1 MIKKIELHNWKSFIF
16 SELYIDP
23 LTFIIGT
30 NASGKSNM
38 LDALF
43 FLKQAADGVVISDI
57 GHNIRGGTEGMI
69 RNGEKAFTLKV
80 EVENRDCEL
89 HYTLSCRKN
98 ASTLEIIDEIL
109 IHREEDEELTLF
121 ATKVDEGST
130 DTSSR
135 TVQFYVENK
144 VQYKRKMEAERFSSR
159 QFYVENKA
167 QYKHLEVQNSR
178 TILSQINSLNTN
190 KYVKRDAIV
199 LAEHLKNIFI
209 LDPLPY
215 KMRSFSALATDLASN
230 ASNIA
235 GVLAAL
241 PEDEKK
247 EVEQCLSEYVRHLPE
262 KDLQRIWAERVGVL
276 GTDAMLYC
284 EEEWL
289 TSQTQT
295 VDARSMSDGTLRFT
309 AIALAL
315 LVGKAGSLLVIEE
328 VDNGLH
334 PSRAKE
340 LVEMLR
346 ELGARKNIDILCTT
360 HNPQLIDTLGRE
372 MLPFISYVERS
383 PDTGAS
389 QVKLLEDLKDLPRL
403 MASGSI
409 GRMMFE
415 DKLHER

>member
-80 EVENRDCEL
+80 EVENRDYEL

-98 ASTLEIIDEIL
+98 ASTLEIIDETL

-144 VQYKRKMEAERFSSR
+144 VQYK
-159 QFYVENKA
+159 
-167 QYKHLEVQNSR
+167 HLEVQSAR

-190 KYVKRDAIV
+190 KFVKRDAIV

-289 TSQTQT
+289 TAQTQT